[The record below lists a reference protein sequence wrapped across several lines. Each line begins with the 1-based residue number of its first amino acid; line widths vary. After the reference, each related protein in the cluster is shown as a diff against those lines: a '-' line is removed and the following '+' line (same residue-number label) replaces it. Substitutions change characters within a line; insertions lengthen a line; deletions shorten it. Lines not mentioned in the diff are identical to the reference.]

1 MLILY
6 LNINSS
12 LDVKRGSREQCVNTD
27 DACVKI
33 SVAGKSDE
41 DEDVCVSK
49 SGTGQSVQ
57 DDDACVAGVVRGKV
71 FRPLMRA

>member
-1 MLILY
+1 M
-6 LNINSS
+6 
-12 LDVKRGSREQCVNTD
+12 
-27 DACVKI
+27 KI

-57 DDDACVAGVVRGKV
+57 DEDACVAGVVSGKV
-71 FRPLMRA
+71 LRPLMRA

>member
-1 MLILY
+1 M
-6 LNINSS
+6 
-12 LDVKRGSREQCVNTD
+12 CVT
-27 DACVKI
+27 I

-57 DDDACVAGVVRGKV
+57 DEDACVAGVVLGV
-71 FRPLMRA
+71 